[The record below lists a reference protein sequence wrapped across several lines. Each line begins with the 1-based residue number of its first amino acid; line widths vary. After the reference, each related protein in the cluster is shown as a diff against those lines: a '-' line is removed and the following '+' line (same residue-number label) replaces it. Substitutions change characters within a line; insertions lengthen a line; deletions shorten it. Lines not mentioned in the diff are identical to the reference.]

1 MNQKVYMTDQEFT
14 AHMDALIPT
23 PSAEA
28 NDNLLDLAHSLWF
41 ELKEDLYHTFSF
53 ISRHFTPETLQRVYD
68 LYKGK
73 DQGILPWELVGTAI
87 YLQAGTPPQEIG
99 KQEWKDFQILSTPE
113 APDTLSTMG
122 ICTVTDAMQRLNYYD
137 MRTASVEANKAVY
150 GPESPM
156 AEKLSL
162 LMASSPITAG
172 RITIDAD
179 SGSVAVKA
187 NPLWEKLRDGRE
199 ASPPIPQMRSSPKRT
214 SKHKN
219 QPAR

>member
-1 MNQKVYMTDQEFT
+1 MAVTKILARNARLDQAIQYVLNGDKTDHQILT
-14 AHMDALIPT
+14 AH
-23 PSAEA
+23 
-28 NDNLLDLAHSLWF
+28 
-41 ELKEDLYHTFSF
+41 
-53 ISRHFTPETLQRVYD
+53 
-68 LYKGK
+68 
-73 DQGILPWELVGTAI
+73 
-87 YLQAGTPPQEIG
+87 
-99 KQEWKDFQILSTPE
+99 
-113 APDTLSTMG
+113 
-122 ICTVTDAMQRLNYYD
+122 AMQRLNYYD

-179 SGSVAVKA
+179 SGSVAVKT

-199 ASPPIPQMRSSPKRT
+199 AGPPIPQMRSSPKRT

>member
-68 LYKGK
+68 LCKGK
-73 DQGILPWELVGTAI
+73 DQSILPWELVGTAI

-122 ICTVTDAMQRLNYYD
+122 ICTVR
-137 MRTASVEANKAVY
+137 EH
-150 GPESPM
+150 G
-156 AEKLSL
+156 AETRFY
-162 LMASSPITAG
+162 I
-172 RITIDAD
+172 
-179 SGSVAVKA
+179 
-187 NPLWEKLRDGRE
+187 WEKRGIRPW
-199 ASPPIPQMRSSPKRT
+199 SMMKPSVRRRQ
-214 SKHKN
+214 
-219 QPAR
+219 